1 MRCDAFARYFVLVPS
16 ALVLSA
22 APAALAAAGPAVEGV
37 LLGHLV
43 SDSVGLWR
51 FMRSSAAAVEFGGV
65 WVWDR
70 SDASIEFRV
79 NIE

>member
-1 MRCDAFARYFVLVPS
+1 MRCDAFARSFVLVPS

-43 SDSVGLWR
+43 SDSVGLAIHALVCR
-51 FMRSSAAAVEFGGV
+51 LG
-65 WVWDR
+65 
-70 SDASIEFRV
+70 RV
-79 NIE
+79 RRRVGLG